1 MGLPGRTAESE
12 KARGG
17 AINGLWQ
24 SHGVYRNE
32 NWSIYMGKTYI
43 DGLQPNSKRNV
54 RAMASKLQGMAS
66 NLDAMVCNL
75 IAIPSHLWVPF

>member
-1 MGLPGRTAESE
+1 MRIGL
-12 KARGG
+12 
-17 AINGLWQ
+17 
-24 SHGVYRNE
+24 
-32 NWSIYMGKTYI
+32 YMGKTYI